1 MNTNLNHLI
10 IDKLQGIIP
19 PNVKLPEFLA
29 NILGISLQSA
39 YRKIKGETPFSF
51 DQVTLL
57 SQALNFSV
65 DEIMELRND
74 NYSSFKL
81 SKNPM
86 LIPEKTFCNMLE
98 RYYEILIQRHNNKNS
113 GIVMTMNRL
122 FFLFGI
128 PFRNLFRFF
137 YYKWVHHTTDV
148 TFDFSLSDVKLPH
161 RVIDLC
167 NKIEEYLPQVSNN
180 TYILDPNI
188 LYNSLVDIQYY
199 YRRKLIR
206 NDEISDIKGELKA
219 MIDMTEKIIRKGMY
233 MNTGSTFDYYISLLP
248 IESNSVYFWCNDIHE
263 SHFWIYPANY
273 VYSDDKY
280 ACTVH
285 KNWINSQ
292 KKFSILMTSSNEKL
306 QSDYFKSQRKCL
318 EEML

>member
-1 MNTNLNHLI
+1 MTAKECHEQCQVCLSIPVRSTHVLNAFKYNGVI
-10 IDKLQGIIP
+10 I
-19 PNVKLPEFLA
+19 
-29 NILGISLQSA
+29 
-39 YRKIKGETPFSF
+39 KIREY
-51 DQVTLL
+51 
-57 SQALNFSV
+57 
-65 DEIMELRND
+65 ND
-74 NYSSFKL
+74 
-81 SKNPM
+81 
-86 LIPEKTFCNMLE
+86 
-98 RYYEILIQRHNNKNS
+98 YE
-113 GIVMTMNRL
+113 RL

-248 IESNSVYFWCNDIHE
+248 IESNSVYTNSVGHTISYF
-263 SHFWIYPANY
+263 YP
-273 VYSDDKY
+273 YSVNPMIIRNTEI
-280 ACTVH
+280 CSVH
-285 KNWINSQ
+285 KRWLESL
-292 KKFSILMTSSNEKL
+292 KKYSILITQSNEEL
-306 QSDYFKSQRKCL
+306 YRNFLVISLSMSTIWTSLCID
-318 EEML
+318 